1 MQKINYFMKFIAANK
16 GHFYCPMLTLKSKI
30 QTAAL
35 IFSQQNSCIMNV
47 RVLEYQQMLGG

>member
-1 MQKINYFMKFIAANK
+1 MKFIAANK